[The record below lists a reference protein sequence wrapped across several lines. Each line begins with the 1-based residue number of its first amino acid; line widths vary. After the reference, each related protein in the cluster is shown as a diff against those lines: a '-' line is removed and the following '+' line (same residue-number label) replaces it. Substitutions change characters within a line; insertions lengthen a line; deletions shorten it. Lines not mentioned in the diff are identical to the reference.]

1 MLYNYIK
8 THYKQAEPIFLSN
21 LLRTNV
27 TESDL
32 NQQLKEL
39 FEKGLLQQYDEEVYF
54 IPKKTTLNS
63 IIGPNADMVA
73 RYRFISKGDNVD
85 GFYAGNTFANQI
97 GISTQV
103 PQVIEIVSNN
113 VSDDG
118 EVLIG
123 NRRFSV
129 RKPIVPI
136 TKENVYVLQM
146 LELLVKLDVY
156 LDCSYEENR
165 EKFAEYISIHGI
177 TKSDVELYIKEYP
190 KSTLKYYYELGLD
203 HVLV

>member
-8 THYKQAEPIFLSN
+8 THYKQAEPIFLSD
-21 LLRTNV
+21 LLRTNI
-27 TESDL
+27 TEPVL

-39 FEKGLLQQYDEEVYF
+39 CEKGLLQQYDEEVYF

-123 NRRFSV
+123 NRRFAV
-129 RKPIVPI
+129 RKPVVPI
-136 TKENVYVLQM
+136 TKENVHVLQM
-146 LELLVKLDVY
+146 LDLLVKPNAY
-156 LDCSYEENR
+156 LDCSYEEAR
-165 EKFAEYISIHGI
+165 EKLAEYISVCGI
-177 TKSDVELYIKEYP
+177 AKSDVELYIKEYP

>member
-8 THYKQAEPIFLSN
+8 THYKQAEPIFLSD
-21 LLRTNV
+21 LLRTNI
-27 TESDL
+27 TEPDL

-39 FEKGLLQQYDEEVYF
+39 CEKGLLQQYDEEVYF

-73 RYRFISKGDNVD
+73 RYRFISKGNNVD

-103 PQVIEIVSNN
+103 PYVIEIVSNN
-113 VSDDG
+113 VSSDG

-123 NRRFSV
+123 NRRFYV

-136 TKENVYVLQM
+136 TKENVYILQKPM
-146 LELLVKLDVY
+146 GTGKMD
-156 LDCSYEENR
+156 
-165 EKFAEYISIHGI
+165 FSIANMD
-177 TKSDVELYIKEYP
+177 KA
-190 KSTLKYYYELGLD
+190 
-203 HVLV
+203 

>member
-8 THYKQAEPIFLSN
+8 THYKQAEPIFLSD
-21 LLRTNV
+21 LLRTNI
-27 TESDL
+27 TEPDL

-146 LELLVKLDVY
+146 LELLVKLDAY

-165 EKFAEYISIHGI
+165 GKFAEYISIHGI
-177 TKSDVELYIKEYP
+177 TKSDVELYMKEYP
-190 KSTLKYYYELGLD
+190 KSTLKYYYELELD
-203 HVLV
+203 KILT

>member
-8 THYKQAEPIFLSN
+8 THYKQAEPIFLSD
-21 LLRTNV
+21 LLRTNI
-27 TESDL
+27 TEPDL

-146 LELLVKLDVY
+146 LELLVKLDAY